1 MNVNHTSGRV
11 ARDFH
16 HRSAEDIEL
25 LFVVEVPLDC
35 RHASIPGRHS
45 DSPHPQ
51 LGGAHLEF
59 GGAEVRRQ
67 GYYHEQMLRG
77 IRCDKPGLTTR
88 GDDVPCGKT
97 VRTQS

>member
-11 ARDFH
+11 ASDFH

-25 LFVVEVPLDC
+25 PFVVEVPLDC

-51 LGGAHLEF
+51 LGEHTWSSGVQKC
-59 GGAEVRRQ
+59 GGRATI
-67 GYYHEQMLRG
+67 MS
-77 IRCDKPGLTTR
+77 RCFVASVVTSLG
-88 GDDVPCGKT
+88 
-97 VRTQS
+97 